1 MDVRT
6 LLAKQ
11 RRGVHT
17 ISQGLTVE
25 DAVRLMTEQRTPAL
39 IVLEGEKPIGI
50 LTEGDILRSYVKC
63 NGRFLGEIGI
73 ADVMTTGL
81 IVAQTHDQVGACL
94 AMMLQSDIGCLP
106 VVEDGRIVGMFYLRD
121 LLQHQ
126 IEELTAELDMLH
138 GYVASLQDA
147 IRD

>member
-1 MDVRT
+1 MDVRA

-17 ISQGLTVE
+17 ISHGLTVE
-25 DAVRLMTEQRTPAL
+25 DAVRLMTEKRTSAL

-50 LTEGDILRSYVKC
+50 LTEGDILQSYAKC
-63 NGRFLGEIGI
+63 NGRFLGDIGI

-81 IVAQTHDQVGACL
+81 IVAQTHDQVGSRL

-106 VVEDGRIVGMFYLRD
+106 VVEDGTIVGMLYLRD
-121 LLQHQ
+121 LMQHR
-126 IEELTAELDMLH
+126 IEELTAELTMLQD
-138 GYVASLQDA
+138 YLASLEDA